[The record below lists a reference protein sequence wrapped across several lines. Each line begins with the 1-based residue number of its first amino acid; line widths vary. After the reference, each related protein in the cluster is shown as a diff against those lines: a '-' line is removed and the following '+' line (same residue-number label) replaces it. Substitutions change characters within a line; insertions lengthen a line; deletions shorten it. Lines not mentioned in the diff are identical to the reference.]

1 MVILITGVS
10 SGFGLEMAKTLSQK
24 GHTIYGT
31 VRRDV
36 EHIAGVNYLNADVR
50 DEESVIKAVE
60 EVIRREGFIDVLIN
74 NAGMGVGGPI
84 EFTSTADAMNQM
96 DVNFFG
102 LVRFVHAVLPYMR
115 KRGSGKIIAMSSI
128 GGLMGLPYQGFYSAG
143 KFAVEGYCESLRLET
158 RKFGIK
164 VVVIEPGDFS
174 TGFTASRKKV
184 GSCSDEL
191 AKAYPGYAKSMESIE
206 KDEKGGLT
214 PDVLAKRIAKIVEKK
229 NPAYNY
235 IIATFV
241 QKISV
246 FIKKIVSART
256 YSKILGAYYK
266 L

>member
-10 SGFGLEMAKTLSQK
+10 SGFGLEMAKILSQK